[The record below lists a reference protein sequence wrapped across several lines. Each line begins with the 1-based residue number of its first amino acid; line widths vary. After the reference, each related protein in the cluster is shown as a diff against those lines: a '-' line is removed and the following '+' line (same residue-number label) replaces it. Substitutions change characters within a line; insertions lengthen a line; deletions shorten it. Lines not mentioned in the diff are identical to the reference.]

1 MQYTQSDIEY
11 LKSFRDNIDYDGIKV
26 KQQIKALLLNN
37 KHILHVL
44 NNEELEAVEAE
55 PDDYFN
61 VNIYP

>member
-1 MQYTQSDIEY
+1 MQYINEDVSY
-11 LKSFRDNIDYDGIKV
+11 LRTFRDNVDYDGIKV
-26 KQQIKALLLNN
+26 KQQIKTLLLNN

-44 NNEELEAVEAE
+44 NNEELERANAE

>member
-1 MQYTQSDIEY
+1 MKYTSDDVKY
-11 LKSFRDNIDYDGIKV
+11 LQSFRDNVDYDGIKV
-26 KQQIKALLLNN
+26 KQQIKNLLLNN